1 MSWSYLKYDKVKLDT
16 QILANFGLT
25 GSDLLGALGGDVS
38 AANGYRRDEI
48 DTIET
53 TKFISFLKATPSNI
67 VIFPDKAESFT
78 TNEWSYIKYDKTVLD
93 TQILA
98 NFGLTGSDLLGALGG
113 DVAAAN
119 GYRRD
124 EIDSTETTKFI
135 SFLKATPSNIV
146 MFPVADTSPASTGII
161 TVKTSYKDLGAGL
174 GNGLEISLEC
184 DTERDI
190 TGFDLRFDETGQ
202 SSSWKY
208 LKLENVTNNSNII
221 PNTGASGTVFDP
233 NSDWYITNNSGNHP
247 NDGLTRINGFTG
259 ESTNNSG
266 TWTFNNKITITANVP
281 LTLMK
286 LLPGTN
292 TDQNNLPQL
301 VYADL
306 VKTVGGELY
315 NDDKDDNNASIVVID
330 TTAVV
335 TPLAQSVIIQ
345 N

>member
-1 MSWSYLKYDKVKLDT
+1 MSNYKGNVTKDQDGTVNINDAQYILNWISAGGNMNNLGPVTYSVNGQSYHIDDT
-16 QILANFGLT
+16 NLADVTGDSSVNINDAQYILNWISAGGNMNNLGPVTYSVNGQSYEITQYST
-25 GSDLLGALGGDVS
+25 G
-38 AANGYRRDEI
+38 
-48 DTIET
+48 
-53 TKFISFLKATPSNI
+53 
-67 VIFPDKAESFT
+67 PD
-78 TNEWSYIKYDKTVLD
+78 
-93 TQILA
+93 
-98 NFGLTGSDLLGALGG
+98 
-113 DVAAAN
+113 
-119 GYRRD
+119 
-124 EIDSTETTKFI
+124 
-135 SFLKATPSNIV
+135 P
-146 MFPVADTSPASTGII
+146 TGII

-208 LKLENVTNNSNII
+208 LKLENATHNAVTVNPS
-221 PNTGASGTVFDP
+221 ASGTVFD
-233 NSDWYITNNSGNHP
+233 NNTDWYITNNSGNHP

>member
-1 MSWSYLKYDKVKLDT
+1 MSYINLGRGNQNATNPSEYNNDLTSIINFITGVQGGVVPPLAGEQSSSYL
-16 QILANFGLT
+16 
-25 GSDLLGALGGDVS
+25 
-38 AANGYRRDEI
+38 
-48 DTIET
+48 
-53 TKFISFLKATPSNI
+53 NI
-67 VIFPDKAESFT
+67 VRKNQNASNPSEYNNDLTSLRNFITGVQGSSVPD
-78 TNEWSYIKYDKTVLD
+78 Y
-93 TQILA
+93 
-98 NFGLTGSDLLGALGG
+98 
-113 DVAAAN
+113 
-119 GYRRD
+119 
-124 EIDSTETTKFI
+124 
-135 SFLKATPSNIV
+135 
-146 MFPVADTSPASTGII
+146 TSSGPDPTGII

-208 LKLENVTNNSNII
+208 LKLENATHNAVTVNPS
-221 PNTGASGTVFDP
+221 ASGTVFD
-233 NSDWYITNNSGNHP
+233 NNTDWYITNNSGNHP